1 MDSKIIFQQNMTFLR
16 FKLEATNEITFKL
29 PQQRML
35 EIALGS
41 SELKRRDGENVSL
54 VSHIDEI
61 CNCTL
66 NKTQPYGF
74 NRNGGNYNL
83 NTL

>member
-16 FKLEATNEITFKL
+16 FKLEVINEVTLKL

-35 EIALGS
+35 EIAHGS
-41 SELKRRDGENVSL
+41 SELKQRDGENVSL

-66 NKTQPYGF
+66 NKTQPYNF

-83 NTL
+83 NIL